1 MAAVT
6 KPIGRV
12 IEDVVD
18 VVKDVGD
25 FVQDDI
31 LIPVVD
37 TVEDTLKAMADDPV
51 RTIAYAAAAASGQ
64 WWALPLVAGA
74 DTAQQGGD
82 IGDILEASAKAYVV
96 QNISP
101 QVGSKAGAYVGAS
114 TGSTVAASV
123 AAGAT
128 TAATSAVIL
137 GQDPVQAAL
146 TGGVQA
152 GVSAAMAQVRSNIA
166 IEGEGGSIVGNDPA
180 AVGDA
185 GAPATVDPIPAAA
198 LSVIETQLAYTLSG
212 QEGAISQEVM
222 SNAILQATVSAKTV
236 QQFMLQNTDY
246 DPSDAQIAA
255 ITNGVIKTTSAAI
268 NGGNITQA
276 ALTSIAQSGAT
287 ELIKSFDTVA
297 RKTIDEVTGGY
308 QETEKK
314 AGEVDFIAAE
324 YEAAV
329 AQYNSTREE
338 LIPRFDERA
347 RLKAE
352 MDQAKIDFEA
362 SPTQSSSDAY
372 NNKIKAYNAYA
383 TQLDKEYEEKYT
395 PLLQQY
401 TEQANTLSTNYKTA
415 ADEYL
420 VLRDGLT
427 SKADKLD
434 EALVPSYDATNKAFV
449 NSMTGGAF
457 NEEEYVKANGLEDAG
472 ETGEAVDPYY
482 HWLTVGKDAELAI
495 NTEQYEKKVKK
506 DTHNNLITSLL
517 NQSIDINNK
526 NIDSSKVDSTD
537 IIDGNVTLS
546 VDEEGELFWEEHD
559 NLADAD
565 PKWNNEAGGLVVER
579 FNSENQ
585 KFETVNTD
593 TNQVVAEDD
602 RSFTFDSMEELY
614 PEEHLK
620 FISTF
625 DDEAGAYINQQK
637 GKDIYN
643 LAKNAKTFSD
653 AGYQNETDKSAWYR
667 NSLVSLAKAGP
678 EAIDSAN
685 RSLEYGHSLLKY
697 GFGGQSG
704 MLLAA
709 TTNEEDIGPISE
721 NVVQFTDNMLRLA
734 ENENTEAYKFNI
746 AKFDND
752 YGTAETTLDKLG
764 VIYNG
769 VTNIPDVLLLDKIV
783 EPALQF
789 FTGASVLKAGKTVK
803 EVGDSI
809 TKNLTTKGISP
820 KKSKEFG
827 DKFKSVAANIDN
839 KITPS
844 SGGATMSNNAMNN
857 IIITG
862 AITASMSYALKD
874 ADFEGLFS
882 SSSEFSNVP
891 APVLEKIKAAPEGK
905 LSDNLLPYYVDEF
918 TNYQQY
924 KFSGNTDNEG
934 YNALTKT
941 SELFGL
947 NNSVYQVDDYNP
959 KFVKRQTNDL
969 KLNALTAFNP
979 GLESIISNAE
989 NAPEENKD
997 KYITQAN
1004 EFLSASNVDN
1014 TKKTDIFNFIAPT
1027 QYQTSGEV
1035 QEKIQEINPAFKATP
1050 AAIASFTGNIS
1061 NEQVANQITN
1071 YVDERF
1077 TDRTEVRDAYAA
1089 AGLANP
1095 TEQDILDL
1103 VGQTDDDYILE
1114 EDITKNLPAAQ
1125 YNTLYQ
1131 LLNEYEAEN
1140 KKREETIR
1148 ANTAGLG
1155 ATIGDIGTQIA
1166 AQDKKF
1172 EELITGQ
1179 KIETDSLKNVL
1190 TGELDAAGKK
1200 ADALTSLVGAPANVN
1215 TGDVATGLYS
1225 NIANLSTNYDNR
1237 IDETQAFID
1246 NQFKQQADATAAQK
1260 KAEEETAK
1268 INAARQ
1274 AQQQQQYSNTQQL
1287 YQGLQPQAVD
1297 VKQVDPANITSPYD
1311 FKSIFRD
1318 AGQESFYQTPYRKG
1332 GQINS
1337 INDKLLKLIGDG

>member
-1 MAAVT
+1 MGAIF
-6 KPIGRV
+6 KPIKKV
-12 IEDVVD
+12 VDSVVD

-37 TVEDTLKAMADDPV
+37 AVEDTAKAMADDPV

-74 DTAQQGGD
+74 DTAEQGGD

-114 TGSTVAASV
+114 TGSTLAASV

-180 AVGDA
+180 AVGDT

-268 NGGNITQA
+268 NGGNITEA
-276 ALTSIAQSGAT
+276 ALMSIAQSGAT

-329 AQYNSTREE
+329 ANYNNTREE

-352 MDQAKIDFEA
+352 MDQAKINFEA

-372 NNKIKAYNAYA
+372 NDKIKAYNAYA

-401 TEQANTLSTNYKTA
+401 TEQANTLATNYKTA
-415 ADEYL
+415 SDEYL

-457 NEEEYVKANGLEDAG
+457 NEEEYIKANGLEDAG
-472 ETGEAVDPYY
+472 ETGEAIDPYY
-482 HWLTVGKDAELAI
+482 HWLTVGKDAELAV

-506 DTHNNLITSLL
+506 DTHNNLVKSLL

-526 NIDSSKVDSTD
+526 NIDSSKVADTD

-546 VDEEGELFWEEHD
+546 VNNDGELFWEEHD
-559 NLADAD
+559 NLAEGD
-565 PKWNNEAGGLVVER
+565 PKWSNDVGGLVIER

-602 RSFTFDSMEELY
+602 RSFTFDRMEELY

-637 GKDIYN
+637 DKDIYN
-643 LAKNAKTFSD
+643 ASKNAVNFAEVAYVD
-653 AGYQNETDKSAWYR
+653 ENDKSAWYK
-667 NSLVSLAKAGP
+667 NISSSLAKGGAQ
-678 EAIDSAN
+678 AIDTIN
-685 RSLEYGHSLLKY
+685 RSLQYG
-697 GFGGQSG
+697 GN
-704 MLLAA
+704 LLADYKSILPSA
-709 TTNEEDIGPISE
+709 LQLGVDVVGEDNLRDIGPISD
-721 NVVQFTDNMLRLA
+721 NVVKFTNNIIGLA
-734 ENENTEAYKFNI
+734 EDNNTDAYKQNI
-746 AKFDND
+746 NLFDNAFEA
-752 YGTAETTLDKLG
+752 AESSLDKAAVLFDG
-764 VIYNG
+764 FQ
-769 VTNIPDVLLLDKIV
+769 NIPDVLVLDYAVPTAI
-783 EPALQF
+783 EFLGG
-789 FTGASVLKAGKTVK
+789 GAAFKGGKTITEIGSSIYKSFVK
-803 EVGDSI
+803 
-809 TKNLTTKGISP
+809 KGVP
-820 KKSKEFG
+820 TKKSKEFK
-827 DKFKSVAANIDN
+827 DKFESVAANIDN

-844 SGGATMSNNAMNN
+844 SGGATISNNALEN
-857 IIITG
+857 ITYTG
-862 AITASMSYALKD
+862 AALATMSYALKD

-882 SSSEFSNVP
+882 SNEFSSIP
-891 APVLEKIKAAPEGK
+891 APVLESVKNM
-905 LSDNLLPYYVDEF
+905 SDNTFIEDFSVD
-918 TNYQQY
+918 YQQY
-924 KFSGNTDNEG
+924 KFSGATDNSKNES
-934 YNALTKT
+934 LIKT

-947 NNSVYQVDDYNP
+947 NNSAYQVDDYNP
-959 KFVKRQTNDL
+959 KFIKRQTNDL

-1027 QYQTSGEV
+1027 QYQTSSEV
-1035 QEKIQEINPAFKATP
+1035 QEKIREINPAFKATP

-1061 NEQVANQITN
+1061 NEQVANQIEN

-1089 AGLANP
+1089 AGLDNP

-1103 VGQTDDDYILE
+1103 VGQTDDGYILE
-1114 EDITKNLPAAQ
+1114 EDIAKNLPTAQ

-1140 KKREETIR
+1140 KKREEAIQ

-1155 ATIGDIGTQIA
+1155 ATIGDISTQIT
-1166 AQDKKF
+1166 
-1172 EELITGQ
+1172 EQ
-1179 KIETDSLKNVL
+1179 KTETDALKNVL

-1200 ADALTSLVGAPANVN
+1200 VDALTSLVGAPANVN
-1215 TGDVATGLYS
+1215 TGDIATGLYS
-1225 NIANLSTNYDNR
+1225 NIANLSTNYDNK
-1237 IDETQAFID
+1237 INETQAFID
-1246 NQFKQQADATAAQK
+1246 DQFKQQADAAAAQK

-1268 INAARQ
+1268 INAANKAR
-1274 AQQQQQYSNTQQL
+1274 QQQQYSNTQQL
-1287 YQGLQPQAVD
+1287 YQALQPQAVD

-1332 GQINS
+1332 GQVVN
-1337 INDKLLKLIGDG
+1337 INDKLLKLIGDS